1 MIKRILEKLKQKKE
15 KKVVVNIV
23 VDNCDYFPQRQTDG
37 AAGYDL
43 RASITE
49 PLVLKSF
56 IPMLVG
62 TGIKVEIPHGYHGK
76 ICIRSSMGKKGLI
89 IPNAPGIIDS
99 DYRDEIKVILMNIS
113 SNEITIQPKERI
125 AQFLLEKNNE
135 VDWSVVN
142 ILSVTKR
149 NLGGFGSTGAL

>member
-1 MIKRILEKLKQKKE
+1 MIRKILNRLKPKE
-15 KKVVVNIV
+15 RASIKIV

-43 RASITE
+43 RAAIDEETT
-49 PLVLKSF
+49 LKPY
-56 IPMLVG
+56 IPALIG
-62 TGIKVEIPHGYHGK
+62 TGIKIEIPEGYHGK

-99 DYRDEIKVILMNIS
+99 DYRDEIKVILMNMTTEDIK
-113 SNEITIQPKERI
+113 IKPKERI
-125 AQFLLEKNNE
+125 AQFLLEKNISVN
-135 VDWSVVN
+135 WTVVN
-142 ILSVTKR
+142 NLSTTKR

>member
-1 MIKRILEKLKQKKE
+1 
-15 KKVVVNIV
+15 
-23 VDNCDYFPQRQTDG
+23 
-37 AAGYDL
+37 
-43 RASITE
+43 
-49 PLVLKSF
+49 
-56 IPMLVG
+56 
-62 TGIKVEIPHGYHGK
+62 
-76 ICIRSSMGKKGLI
+76 
-89 IPNAPGIIDS
+89 
-99 DYRDEIKVILMNIS
+99 MNIS